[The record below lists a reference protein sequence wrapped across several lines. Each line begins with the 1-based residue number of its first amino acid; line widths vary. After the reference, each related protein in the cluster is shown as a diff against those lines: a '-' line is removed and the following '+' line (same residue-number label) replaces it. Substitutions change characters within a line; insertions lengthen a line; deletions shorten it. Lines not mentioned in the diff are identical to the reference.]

1 MAELLASAGTVA
13 SFFFSFLPMEKL
25 SLTLPTS
32 RKQQFRESS
41 FQKKSHYIPL
51 ERVKHEHIW
60 SWQKRAPGSSSSI
73 SSTKGKEMRKQ
84 WKLAQLPTVKR

>member
-51 ERVKHEHIW
+51 ERVKHEHIYGLGKNGPLAAQAL
-60 SWQKRAPGSSSSI
+60 SPQQK
-73 SSTKGKEMRKQ
+73 E
-84 WKLAQLPTVKR
+84 KR